1 MIDGAYRL
9 TNVACEFLD
18 KRRPYYLG
26 PSLYG
31 MPNAPFPPQ
40 LQKGDR
46 VRRYSQFTGTIADTL
61 RYLRKTNQFGR
72 RERLRSQH

>member
-1 MIDGAYRL
+1 MGHIGSRMSPASSSISAGR
-9 TNVACEFLD
+9 T
-18 KRRPYYLG
+18 YLG

-31 MPNAPFPPQ
+31 MLNAPFPPQ
-40 LQKGDR
+40 LRKGDR